1 MKTHL
6 TDAGASKVAFA
17 ECRDEAR
24 RLLPK
29 VICFSHHSE
38 SVSLRNFVRL
48 LPKIDI
54 GLPQLVKT
62 TLDAKSRGVAQV
74 KQCCYRAACTKGT
87 ASTKPDGHRFA
98 APQCDA
104 GQQAH
109 QARMGTG
116 RYSRSPRPRRRP
128 RKWSTATCSSRL
140 RTPFSR
146 LASPP
151 RRSSQQCRAHLKGW
165 CNMGATCFESH
176 DTPESEIIC
185 CSKLAKD
192 DPLWHKN
199 FTKRRA
205 LPPNKCPY
213 KGHEE

>member
-1 MKTHL
+1 MDSMKTHL

-62 TLDAKSRGVAQV
+62 TLDARRQEPRCRPSQAVLLSRGVHQGHGDDETRRPPV
-74 KQCCYRAACTKGT
+74 RSTPVRRGAA
-87 ASTKPDGHRFA
+87 S
-98 APQCDA
+98 APQAHMSTRPLHSVAAATKKTEKVEHGNLLFASQNSIFAVRVA
-104 GQQAH
+104 GK
-109 QARMGTG
+109 T
-116 RYSRSPRPRRRP
+116 
-128 RKWSTATCSSRL
+128 
-140 RTPFSR
+140 
-146 LASPP
+146 
-151 RRSSQQCRAHLKGW
+151 QQCRAHLKGR

-176 DTPESEIIC
+176 DTPESEITC

-192 DPLWHKN
+192 DPPR
-199 FTKRRA
+199 F
-205 LPPNKCPY
+205 PPDPP
-213 KGHEE
+213 HVPR

>member
-1 MKTHL
+1 MDSMKTHL

-87 ASTKPDGHRFA
+87 VTTKPDGHQFA

-109 QARMGTG
+109 H
-116 RYSRSPRPRRRP
+116 RR
-128 RKWSTATCSSRL
+128 T
-140 RTPFSR
+140 
-146 LASPP
+146 
-151 RRSSQQCRAHLKGW
+151 
-165 CNMGATCFESH
+165 
-176 DTPESEIIC
+176 
-185 CSKLAKD
+185 
-192 DPLWHKN
+192 
-199 FTKRRA
+199 
-205 LPPNKCPY
+205 
-213 KGHEE
+213 